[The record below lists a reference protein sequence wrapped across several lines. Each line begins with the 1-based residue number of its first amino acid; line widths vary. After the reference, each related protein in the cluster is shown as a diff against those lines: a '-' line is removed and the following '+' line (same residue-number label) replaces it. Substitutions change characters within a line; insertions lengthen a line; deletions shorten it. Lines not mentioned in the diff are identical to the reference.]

1 MPSTPKSA
9 PAPSDQ
15 AAAQAPA
22 APALTNKQ
30 RRKLSKKEQAAYSL
44 EMVEVR
50 RREARSRKIRRRIV
64 TAIAIVSGVAVVLA
78 GSGLIVWSV
87 VRAGEVGPANML
99 SDGMLLT
106 GSTDQSTGKAS
117 LNPISTDALQADA
130 KPVATNLTT
139 YKQTANIVLY
149 LDYASSKT
157 IKFYKA
163 NGGAMEQWLAA
174 GYITLEVHPVSTS
187 TTAKNDYSKRA
198 ANALACVAN
207 SDPAHFLAVNDAL
220 LGAGSA
226 KTETTMS
233 TAAIQALVT
242 KAGVTSTDVTGC
254 ISGYKYASWVTA
266 ATHRATHGGLLNAN
280 KKSLTTVPL
289 VVVDK
294 KAYTGKL
301 TDNTALTKFISE
313 TFAAAQGA
321 GNGSTASPTPTPTPT
336 PTP

>member
-1 MPSTPKSA
+1 MPSTPTPES
-9 PAPSDQ
+9 
-15 AAAQAPA
+15 
-22 APALTNKQ
+22 ALTNKQ

-50 RREARSRKIRRRIV
+50 RREARSRKIRRRVV
-64 TAIAIVSGVAVVLA
+64 TAIAIVAGVAVVLS
-78 GSGLIVWSV
+78 GSGLIVWSI

-106 GSTDQSTGKAS
+106 GSTDQSTGKAT
-117 LNPISTDALQADA
+117 LTPITTDALQADA
-130 KPVATNLTT
+130 KPVATNQTS

-149 LDYASSKT
+149 LDYASPNSA
-157 IKFYKA
+157 KFAKA
-163 NGGAMEQWLAA
+163 NGSAMEQWLAA
-174 GYITLEVHPVSTS
+174 GYITLEIHPVSTS

-207 SDPAHFLAVNDAL
+207 SDPGSFLGVSDAL
-220 LGAGSA
+220 LAAAST
-226 KTETTMS
+226 KKETTMS
-233 TAAIQALVT
+233 TADIQALVT
-242 KAGVTSTDVTGC
+242 KAGVSSTDVTGC
-254 ISGYKYASWVTA
+254 ISGNKYANWVTA

-301 TDNTALTKFISE
+301 TDSTALTKFISD
-313 TFAAAQGA
+313 TFTAAQGT
-321 GNGSTASPTPTPTPT
+321 GNGSTPTPTPT

>member
-1 MPSTPKSA
+1 MPSTTKSA
-9 PAPSDQ
+9 PEQTPE
-15 AAAQAPA
+15 
-22 APALTNKQ
+22 PALTNKQ
-30 RRKLSKKEQAAYSL
+30 RRKLSKKEQAAYAL

-50 RREARSRKIRRRIV
+50 RREARARRIRRRVV
-64 TAIAIVSGVAVVLA
+64 TAIAVVSGVAVVLA
-78 GSGLIVWSV
+78 GSGLIVWSI

-106 GSTDQSTGKAS
+106 GSTDQSTGKAT
-117 LNPISTDALQADA
+117 LNPITTDALQADA

-149 LDYASSKT
+149 LDYANPKT
-157 IKFYKA
+157 ITFYKA

-174 GYITLEVHPVSTS
+174 GYVTLEIHPVSTS

-207 SDPAHFLAVNDAL
+207 SDPQNFLAVNDAL
-220 LGAGSA
+220 LGAGSS
-226 KTETTMS
+226 KKETTMS
-233 TAAIQALVT
+233 TAELQALVT
-242 KAGVTSTDVTGC
+242 KAGVTDPAVAAC
-254 ISGYKYASWVTA
+254 IKGYNYASWVTA

-289 VVVDK
+289 LVVDT

-301 TDNTALTKFISE
+301 TDNTALTKFISK
-313 TFAAAQGA
+313 TFAAAQA
-321 GNGSTASPTPTPTPT
+321 AANGSTASPTPTPTPT
-336 PTP
+336 P

>member
-1 MPSTPKSA
+1 MPSTTKSA
-9 PAPSDQ
+9 PEQTPE
-15 AAAQAPA
+15 
-22 APALTNKQ
+22 PALTNKQ
-30 RRKLSKKEQAAYSL
+30 RRKLSKKEQAAYAL

-50 RREARSRKIRRRIV
+50 RREARARRIRRRVV
-64 TAIAIVSGVAVVLA
+64 TAIAVVSGVAVVLA
-78 GSGLIVWSV
+78 GSGLIVWSI

-106 GSTDQSTGKAS
+106 GSTDQSTGKAT
-117 LNPISTDALQADA
+117 LNPITTDALQADA

-149 LDYASSKT
+149 LDYANPKT
-157 IKFYKA
+157 ITFYKA

-174 GYITLEVHPVSTS
+174 GYVTLEIHPVSTS

-207 SDPAHFLAVNDAL
+207 SDPQNFLAVNDAL

-226 KTETTMS
+226 KKETTMS
-233 TAAIQALVT
+233 TAELQALVT
-242 KAGVTSTDVTGC
+242 KAGVTNPAVAAC
-254 ISGYKYASWVTA
+254 IKGYNYASWVTA

-289 VVVDK
+289 LVVDT

-301 TDNTALTKFISE
+301 TDNTALTKFISK
-313 TFAAAQGA
+313 TFAASQAA

-336 PTP
+336 P